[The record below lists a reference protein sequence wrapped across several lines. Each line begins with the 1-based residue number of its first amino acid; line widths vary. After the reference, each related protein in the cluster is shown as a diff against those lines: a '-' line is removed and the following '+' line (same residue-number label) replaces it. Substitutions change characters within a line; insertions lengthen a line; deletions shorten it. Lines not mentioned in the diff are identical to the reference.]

1 MERRFCG
8 KCGRPVSDC
17 ICGTRPAAA
26 PMNRPAQPRTTD
38 FAAVRSS
45 QERTN
50 AHGSFYVERFD
61 NLALAQGETVVRQ
74 YHIGKF
80 ASMLGLAGK
89 GNSSILVTNK
99 RVISKSDTNYLLTS
113 SNMVE
118 EIALSEVAGV
128 KTYYAQGI
136 TLWRF
141 WLAIIFSVVAI
152 VCLVMSFSESAT
164 LLVPFLIVGLLAAWM
179 FMTMRKPSY
188 LFSIYSGATSP
199 AMVMG
204 ANLRGKLM
212 NAGGNGIVFQY
223 KPTKEAVKMMCE
235 MGACI
240 MDLKTRGDAAIDA
253 WKRA

>member
-17 ICGTRPAAA
+17 ICGNKPAAPA
-26 PMNRPAQPRTTD
+26 APAQPRTTD

-50 AHGSFYVERFD
+50 AAGSFYVERFD

-118 EIALSEVAGV
+118 EIALSDVSGV

-136 TLWRF
+136 TIWRLWI
-141 WLAIIFSVVAI
+141 AVIASIAA
-152 VCLVMSFSESAT
+152 LVGLIGAFSEGLGMLA
-164 LLVPFLIVGLLAAWM
+164 LFVIAGLIAAWM

-240 MDLKTRGDAAIDA
+240 MDLKSRGDAAIDS
-253 WKRA
+253 WKRV